1 MEHALSTATVCEV
14 GFLHA
19 GGEYRVGRT
28 QQPHN
33 LFINA
38 VDLSKTS
45 CNQTPVNGFVR
56 WWQLDKRWLG
66 VSRPARMKNVDIVE
80 LGLDLTEIIIVL
92 NSQKR
97 LLYFGLVDRMEIER
111 YPHTAV

>member
-1 MEHALSTATVCEV
+1 
-14 GFLHA
+14 
-19 GGEYRVGRT
+19 
-28 QQPHN
+28 
-33 LFINA
+33 
-38 VDLSKTS
+38 
-45 CNQTPVNGFVR
+45 
-56 WWQLDKRWLG
+56 
-66 VSRPARMKNVDIVE
+66 MKNVDIVE